1 MLHIKGNMLHLI
13 CQQLIKRIFFFHKPA
28 FIKSFLWFQV
38 MDHDRIV
45 NDEEVSKTKTDI
57 IGSMNYLIIE
67 EH

>member
-1 MLHIKGNMLHLI
+1 M
-13 CQQLIKRIFFFHKPA
+13 QYTA
-28 FIKSFLWFQV
+28 FVKSFLWFQV
-38 MDHDRIV
+38 MDYDRIV